1 MTYNLVLITSYYEPL
16 NEDRKKEIIFCLEK
30 NNNNNFINEIV
41 LMNDREYEL
50 EFLEN
55 KEKIK
60 QVIISNDRLYFKDAI
75 EYANNYYNDKIVIL
89 SNSDIFF
96 DETLFNIPLD
106 LHEEAYSLCRYEFK
120 NETEIKE
127 PGTEAEFTQDV
138 WIFKPKFNLL
148 NKYNFK
154 FGVPGCDNAFTYLL
168 YKEGYKVKN
177 PGKSIKVF
185 HYHNSNYRTY
195 TFHDRVIGNY
205 LFIKNSEINENPQY
219 IFKSFDGKK
228 WLNGINKNLDK

>member
-1 MTYNLVLITSYYEPL
+1 MSNNLILITSYYEPI
-16 NEDRKKEIIFCLEK
+16 NEDRKKEIMFCLEK
-30 NNNNNFINEIV
+30 NNNNPLITEII

-60 QVIISNDRLYFKDAI
+60 QVIISSERLYFKQAI
-75 EYANNYYNDKIVIL
+75 EYSNNFLNEKIVIL

-96 DETLFNIPLD
+96 DETLSLIPSELN
-106 LHEEAYSLCRYEFK
+106 EEAYSLCRYEYK
-120 NETEIKE
+120 SEIEIKE
-127 PGTEAEFTQDV
+127 PGSEAEFTQDV
-138 WIFKPKFNLL
+138 WIFKPKFKLL

-177 PGKSIKVF
+177 PGKSIRVY
-185 HYHNSNYRTY
+185 HYHNSDYRTY
-195 TFHDRVIGNY
+195 TSKDRVISNY
-205 LFIKNSEINENPQY
+205 LFIKNTEISERPTY
-219 IFKSFDGKK
+219 IFKSYDSKR
-228 WLNGINKNLDK
+228 WLNGINKELDK